1 MPNFFSFSVRCRVL
15 AIEPSNRSQKPEI
28 IRQTIAIEVR
38 PYMASPIP
46 AIALTTPEIRQ

>member
-38 PYMASPIP
+38 PYMASPDSRNR
-46 AIALTTPEIRQ
+46 AHDAEIRQ